1 MREEIIRQIRVI
13 IKEEQEILQ
22 GQKLNRK
29 RYTSKADFEID
40 SQKML
45 ERGQLIDIRPHTRFV
60 AFPRHTHNYVEIIYM
75 LKGSTRH
82 CVQDSLTVELEEGDL
97 LFLNQHASHSIEAAG
112 EEDLAVNFIVLPQF
126 FDVAFSMLDEENELK
141 NFLADTLTR
150 DSERAGYLHYK
161 VAGELQIQNLL
172 ENMIWTIRNQTGN
185 AVKINQVTMGLLL
198 LHLMN
203 CTDRLEYHD
212 RLQQEK
218 QITMKAL
225 HNIEENYR
233 DASLGWIAARENLSI
248 YQLSRMIKKQTGY
261 TFKELLQIRRLT
273 RAAQLLSQTQ
283 LPVSDI
289 IAAVG
294 YDNTSYFFRVFR
306 EKYHVSPRE
315 YRIKSRQTVSADSE

>member
-13 IKEEQEILQ
+13 TKEEQEILQ

-225 HNIEENYR
+225 HYIEENYR